1 MAYQMTVTL
10 TDDEYN
16 TLKRAAIKSGKPLE
30 VVLHEALAQYSKLST
45 PSPSPSRKEIQE
57 YLYHAG
63 ITERIPTN
71 EPDTQEDEAE
81 QKYLAHL
88 FGQGKPASEMVI
100 EDRGPY

>member
-10 TDDEYN
+10 TDDEYS
-16 TLKRAAIKSGKPLE
+16 TLKMAAIKSGKPLE
-30 VVLHEALAQYSKLST
+30 ALLHEALAQYSKRST
-45 PSPSPSRKEIQE
+45 PSLTRKDIQE

-63 ITERIPTN
+63 LTERIPTN

-81 QKYLAHL
+81 QEYLARL